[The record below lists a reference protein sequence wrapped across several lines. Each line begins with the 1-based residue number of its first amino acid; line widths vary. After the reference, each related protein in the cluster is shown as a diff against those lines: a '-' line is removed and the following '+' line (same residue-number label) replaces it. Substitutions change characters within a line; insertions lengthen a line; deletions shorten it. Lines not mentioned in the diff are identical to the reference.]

1 MKIRRFNESND
12 YLDIDTLLNLLFDI
26 KDEFEWLDIVLQS
39 ANGSAKFIE
48 DYDDLDKGVFKFKK
62 RGRVFQIDLQY
73 DLKDFKQYVKI
84 ISACVPLIETLKQFG
99 YEIKEIITPNDEG
112 NKLLIR
118 KITFKFRSNQP
129 NQNVQRYIG

>member
-62 RGRVFQIDLQY
+62 NFGRSIDRCFQIDLQY

-129 NQNVQRYIG
+129 N